1 MYMWFEEMGLIYP
14 PQIKTKEEFKT
25 KFELLLRRLA
35 SEQIMERLKEPQEVG
50 DAD

>member
-1 MYMWFEEMGLIYP
+1 MYMWFEEMGLIYF
-14 PQIKTKEEFKT
+14 PQIKTEEFKT
-25 KFELLLRRLA
+25 KFELLLRRMA